1 MNPSTSHEEPVP
13 VAIVDVQ
20 YQGDIKAS
28 AATVV
33 ARHWTDKAPIEE
45 HITLVSNVKPYTPG
59 AFFERELPCLL
70 AVLALV
76 QTEVR
81 AIVIDGY
88 VELDEHG
95 KPGLGGHLHAH
106 YQGAIPVIGVAKTAF
121 RGSAFAI
128 PVLRGTS
135 RHPLFVTSRGVDPA
149 RAAELVRQMHGAHRI
164 PTLLQRTDHLARGRA
179 LPSSSGRL
187 S

>member
-1 MNPSTSHEEPVP
+1 MTPPTMMAREPVP
-13 VAIVDVQ
+13 LAILDVQ
-20 YQGDIKAS
+20 YTGDEAR
-28 AATVV
+28 AAVVV
-33 ARHWTDKAPIEE
+33 AVRWTEKAAIEE
-45 HITLVSNVKPYTPG
+45 HVTLVQDVLPYQPG

-76 QTEVR
+76 QAEVR

-106 YQGAIPVIGVAKTAF
+106 YNGAIPVVGVAKTAF
-121 RGSAFAI
+121 RGSAFAT

-135 RHPLFVTSRGVDPA
+135 RHPLFVTSRGIDVA
-149 RAAELVRQMHGAHRI
+149 RAADLVKRMHGAHRI
-164 PTLLQRTDHLARGRA
+164 PTLLQRTDHLARGR
-179 LPSSSGRL
+179 R
-187 S
+187 